1 MEIFSYFASFDG
13 KEQIKIEMKFKLIV
27 ENGDGIKHIRRK
39 TYPNIAK
46 NDVHITPDDV

>member
-27 ENGDGIKHIRRK
+27 ENGTGLNTFEENHIRISPK
-39 TYPNIAK
+39 T
-46 NDVHITPDDV
+46 TFT